1 MKRPPDDDRAAQ
13 HSWTFGPA
21 PRRSSYKPRLLPQW
35 LEAAIAVV
43 GLLLIIGV
51 LGFLAI
57 YGYAVQQAMQ
67 P

>member
-1 MKRPPDDDRAAQ
+1 M
-13 HSWTFGPA
+13 
-21 PRRSSYKPRLLPQW
+21 RRNPYKLRLFPQW
-35 LEAAIAVV
+35 VEDAIAVA